1 MDKKA
6 LLMEGTAPRKLF
18 HSYLFPAM
26 LGMFLMAVNILIDGL
41 FVSHGVGE
49 IGLAAINIAVPIFSI
64 IISISLWIGIGGATL
79 YSISL
84 GKKDVNRAKQIFTH
98 AIILTL
104 FITAIVL
111 GTFLLFQ
118 REFAILFGANE
129 HVLPYVEGYLHI
141 ILLFGIVYVIENIL
155 SIFIRNDGN
164 PRLAMIGLITTS
176 VVNIILNYIFILQL
190 DWGVE
195 GAAYATVYSTIFGVI
210 VMFAHFFKK
219 DKNLG
224 LLFTK
229 VDFSIYKNILAIGL
243 PSFIVEGSTAIMMI
257 GFNVTFNKYVGDT
270 GVVAY
275 AVVNYMHTVFLML
288 FIGVGMAIQPITSYH
303 HGAKLNDRNRIFVKI
318 AVQTGFLIGVIVLIA
333 GIIGQ
338 NGIITMFSVNTPEAI
353 EFTKT
358 GITYFF
364 IGYLFLGVN
373 IVFIEFYQ
381 SVEKIRL
388 ALWFVVSR
396 SFIFFLPLL
405 WLLPIVFGN
414 DAIWLAFPLAELCTT
429 VFIFAQ
435 LYYRKRSMRTV
446 TEW

>member
-1 MDKKA
+1 MATKA
-6 LLMEGTAPRKLF
+6 LMMETTAPRKLF

-26 LGMFLMAVNILIDGL
+26 LGMVLMAINILIDGL

-84 GKKDVNRAKQIFTH
+84 GKKDVKRAKQIFTH
-98 AIILTL
+98 AIVLTL
-104 FITAIVL
+104 LVTTIVL

-118 REFAILFGANE
+118 RQFAYLFGAND

-141 ILLFGIVYVIENIL
+141 ILLFGIVYVLENIL

-164 PRLAMIGLITTS
+164 PQLAMFGLITTS
-176 VVNIILNYIFILQL
+176 VVNIILNYVFILQL

-195 GAAYATVYSTIFGVI
+195 GAAYATVYSTIVGVI
-210 VMFAHFFKK
+210 VMLTHFLKK

-224 LLFTK
+224 LRFTK
-229 VDFSIYKNILAIGL
+229 IDFSIYKNILAIGL

-257 GFNVTFNKYVGDT
+257 GFNITFNHYLGDT

-303 HGAKLNDRNRIFVKI
+303 HGAGLNERNRLFVKI
-318 AVQTGFLIGVIVLIA
+318 AVQTGFAIGLIVLFA

-338 NGIITMFSVNTPEAI
+338 NGIIKMFAVSTPEAI
-353 EFTKT
+353 SFTKT
-358 GITYFF
+358 GIMYFF
-364 IGYLFLGVN
+364 LGYLFLGVN

-405 WLLPIVFGN
+405 WLLPKLFGPN
-414 DAIWLAFPLAELCTT
+414 AIWLAFPLAELLTT
-429 VFIFAQ
+429 MFIFTQ
-435 LYYRKRSMRTV
+435 LRYRMRSTKTMN
-446 TEW
+446 EW